1 MSDYRRCRSSR
12 RCRLAGSPTRTR
24 VTLTWRP
31 MNQFIVASVTLGL
44 VLGSACR
51 SVPRDECERFV
62 PAPSASTLDAKFITN
77 VEPRSFLGV
86 ALDSVTKNRLVGV
99 SFYFEE
105 L

>member
-1 MSDYRRCRSSR
+1 MRSTT
-12 RCRLAGSPTRTR
+12 RLHLNVRLSPLPQLAKRPTGKHADTE
-24 VTLTWRP
+24 LSHADEP

-86 ALDSVTKNRLVGV
+86 ALDSVT
-99 SFYFEE
+99 
-105 L
+105 